1 MLSRDLRRRSTRLFF
16 LLLCMAGGNFLL
28 LRHRHVDDLPN
39 PEGTR
44 RPFCLPPPS
53 RIPARQ
59 KKNRNERRLYFS
71 QEEAGP
77 SSHGPRSP
85 RAVAHCLET
94 VYSVEACRAAVSRK
108 NQHCFGCRCVDVF
121 CPVYAWFLSSP
132 RNAKPAKP
140 ASVLPPVVV
149 RECCPG
155 DLPRLRPV
163 VSSGHW
169 SLLVIPL
176 HPVCW
181 PVGSF
186 PPFPSYL
193 LPSSFPFDT
202 PPVLPCRYHT
212 QRKIHQPPLLCAA
225 CFPSPANSLRP
236 TNLSLS
242 LRKQT
247 KRSLSCLGN
256 RKHTKNKCKQLHHH
270 PRRPKTTLPIY

>member
-1 MLSRDLRRRSTRLFF
+1 MLSRDLRRRSTPLFF
-16 LLLCMAGGNFLL
+16 LLPCMAGGNFLL

-44 RPFCLPPPS
+44 RPRAF
-53 RIPARQ
+53 RHGR
-59 KKNRNERRLYFS
+59 KKTEMRDVFIFLRRRLVRRLTGHARLV
-71 QEEAGP
+71 QW
-77 SSHGPRSP
+77 
-85 RAVAHCLET
+85 AHCLET